1 MIMANWALVILT
13 LGLLIVT
20 IIYAVYTRKLADDTK
35 RMADIMVQEFEL
47 RIAPFIVIDQLP
59 STRGTNVREYHPMI
73 TNKGFLTVHIMKI
86 ILEGWSKGTP
96 SKIFRKERK
105 IDKFLG
111 RNESIPYG
119 QFVIQ
124 LRKNDVPIDTL
135 EEGKGSDFNQ
145 FLDSS
150 QGKIYFT
157 YVDRDEK
164 EQRTRDH
171 YLEHL

>member
-1 MIMANWALVILT
+1 MILISIINMVAIVVLVL
-13 LGLLIVT
+13 VT
-20 IIYAVYTRKLADDTK
+20 YKYMQHTK
-35 RMADIMVQEFEL
+35 KMADIMAQEFEL

-59 STRGTNVREYHPMI
+59 STRGTNVREYHPTI
-73 TNKGFLTVHIMKI
+73 ANKGFLTVHIMKI
-86 ILEGWSKGTP
+86 ILEGWPEGTP
-96 SKIFRKERK
+96 SKIFRKEVK

-111 RNESIPYG
+111 RNESIP
-119 QFVIQ
+119 FVIQ
-124 LRKNDVPIDTL
+124 LRKNDVPIGTP
-135 EEGKGSDFNQ
+135 EEIKGSDFNQ

-171 YLEHL
+171 YLERL